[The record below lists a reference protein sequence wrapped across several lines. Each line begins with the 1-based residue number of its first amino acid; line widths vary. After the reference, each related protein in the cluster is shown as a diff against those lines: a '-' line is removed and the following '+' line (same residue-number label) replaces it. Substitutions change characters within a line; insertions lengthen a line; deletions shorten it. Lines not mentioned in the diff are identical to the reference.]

1 LETGAVLAGKYRLV
15 ARLGSGGMGTVWRA
29 DHLVLHSPVAVKVLN
44 ERAQDSAHGP
54 TRFLREAQ
62 AAAALRS
69 PNVVQILDVGME
81 GAVPFIVMELLEGE
95 SLAARLRRVG
105 RLDLATTTQ
114 IVTETARALHK
125 AHEAG
130 IVHRDL
136 KPDNIFL
143 VRDVDREIVKVLDF
157 GIAKL
162 VEQMEVEQLTG
173 TGSVLGT
180 PHYMSPEQ
188 ARGRRDVDHRTDLW
202 ALGVIA
208 YECTTGRRPYD
219 SHALGDLLMQI
230 CTEDAAPPSSAGG
243 LPAELDA
250 FMVRALARDP
260 AQRFGSALE
269 MAEAFGRLSGVGAV
283 TLPSAPFGA
292 PAGLAAAPSHAPPS
306 HGGYGAPPSGSLPP
320 GSYAGSP
327 SLAPSSA
334 TDMGGAGGKGP
345 RVLLLL
351 VGLVFVGALAIAG
364 VAVGIVVYAS
374 RSEADASATASPT
387 SAPTPLAQA
396 DAATVAEPSAEP
408 PVAPA
413 PRSSP
418 KTAGP
423 GVQPAPA
430 PAPATTTAPTATSK
444 PTGTDAVCAS
454 ACAKI
459 SGCGVACPAGACVGI
474 KLSAA
479 HCINGKKT
487 CLEMASC
494 F

>member
-1 LETGAVLAGKYRLV
+1 MSNALEAGAVLAGKYRLV
-15 ARLGSGGMGTVWRA
+15 APLGSGGMGTVWRA

-69 PNVVQILDVGME
+69 PHVVQILDVGME
-81 GAVPFIVMELLEGE
+81 GTVPFIVMEMLEGE

-114 IVTETARALHK
+114 VVTETARALHK

-143 VRDVDREIVKVLDF
+143 VRDVDRDIVKVLDF

-188 ARGRRDVDHRTDLW
+188 ARGRREVDHRTDLW

-230 CTEDAAPPSSAGG
+230 CTEDAAPPSGAGG
-243 LPAELDA
+243 LPAELDS
-250 FMVRALARDP
+250 FMARALARDP

-269 MAEAFGRLSGVGAV
+269 MADSFARLAGVGPMTQPAAYAPLGSAQGAAQGAV
-283 TLPSAPFGA
+283 QGAVQGAAQGAVQSAVQGA
-292 PAGLAAAPSHAPPS
+292 AQSAVQGAAQGAAPSASGPHSSAMTASVSWAPPS
-306 HGGYGAPPSGSLPP
+306 GAGAHSGSGSLPP
-320 GSYAGSP
+320 GSGFGSA
-327 SLAPSSA
+327 SHRAAELAEVRKS
-334 TDMGGAGGKGP
+334 DQGVK
-345 RVLLLL
+345 VLLLG
-351 VGLVFVGALAIAG
+351 VGLVLLGAVVVIGA
-364 VAVGIVVYAS
+364 AVGIVVYT
-374 RSEADASATASPT
+374 SEGEATASAAAPT
-387 SAPTPLAQA
+387 QSAPVANREA
-396 DAATVAEPSAEP
+396 EGAAPPSTIE
-408 PVAPA
+408 PA
-413 PRSSP
+413 PGPGPSP
-418 KTAGP
+418 KSAGAAAKP
-423 GVQPAPA
+423 TPTPTPAP
-430 PAPATTTAPTATSK
+430 
-444 PTGTDAVCAS
+444 
-454 ACAKI
+454 
-459 SGCGVACPAGACVGI
+459 GA
-474 KLSAA
+474 
-479 HCINGKKT
+479 
-487 CLEMASC
+487 
-494 F
+494 